1 MLCNYSDLLFNT
13 LYSFLNEFYY
23 ICIYKLLCLFFNFFF
38 FYGFPSAINRDET
51 PGQRN
56 FDLFDVR
63 PMGPNF

>member
-1 MLCNYSDLLFNT
+1 MSSTISASINCYA
-13 LYSFLNEFYY
+13 YFLN
-23 ICIYKLLCLFFNFFF
+23 F